1 MSKNKAY
8 RRGLIVRVIEDAI
21 LFMMVCLSIALVC
34 FVCGSLLTL
43 MGVN

>member
-21 LFMMVCLSIALVC
+21 LLMMVCLSIAIVC
-34 FVCGSLLTL
+34 FVCGNLLTL

>member
-8 RRGLIVRVIEDAI
+8 WRGLIVRVIEDTI

-34 FVCGSLLTL
+34 YVCGSLLTL
-43 MGVN
+43 MEVN